1 MTDEPRVAEAVVP
14 AAGLARAAVGRV
26 WRGLL
31 ANLLTERDRWAL
43 WSPVLLG
50 TGVAA
55 YFALPAEPAP
65 WLGAAGCGLAVALLL
80 ACRHRPALVMAG
92 LAGLLI
98 SGGFAAAQL
107 RTALV
112 AAPMLTRD
120 LDRANVTGRIREVE
134 LLPKGQRIVLDQVTI
149 AGVAAAATPARVRV
163 TLNGDRTLLLP
174 GQTVRLRAKLGP
186 PSPPVALGAFDFQ
199 RAAYF
204 QGIGATGFSYGSAQL
219 AAAESQGDWRTAP
232 LAWIAGLRQ
241 HIAQRILAVLPGP
254 SGAIAVA
261 LVTGDQG
268 AIPGPV
274 IDDMRDS
281 GLAHL
286 LSISG
291 LHIGLVAGILFVGLR
306 AALAAVP
313 RLALYQP
320 IKKWAAAAALVGT
333 LFYVLLA
340 GAPVPAERA
349 YVMTGIVL
357 LAVIVD
363 RSALS
368 MRTVAWAAMIVLLLH
383 PDALVGAS
391 FQMSFAAVVALI
403 AIYETTERLRL
414 RWRAQAGPILRRGY
428 YLGGLAVTSL
438 IATAATTP
446 YAIYHFNRFAGY
458 GVIANMIAVPLTGF
472 WVMPW
477 AVMALLLMPFG
488 LERLALVPMGWGNDG
503 IIAIAHIV
511 ADWPGAAVP
520 VPAMPI
526 AGLLLITFGGLW
538 LCLWLRR
545 WRLLGLPAIAAG
557 FACIVL
563 ELPPNVLV
571 SESGSL
577 IAWRGPDGGLL
588 LSSRRA
594 GRFEAEKWLGRAGE
608 DAETAAVWSPDDA
621 AWDWLACDS
630 LGCIYRAAGRVVAID
645 RAAEALA
652 EDCAAADVVIS
663 LEPVR
668 RPCAAGLV
676 IDRFDLWREGAHALW
691 IDADGALRVQSVN
704 ALRGNRPWVARPPE
718 PGED

>member
-1 MTDEPRVAEAVVP
+1 MSDEPRVAEAAMP
-14 AAGLARAAVGRV
+14 AAEPARTAAASWGGLF
-26 WRGLL
+26 
-31 ANLLTERDRWAL
+31 ANLLAERDRWAL

-50 TGVAA
+50 TGIAV
-55 YFALPAEPAP
+55 YFALPTEPAP
-65 WLGAAGCGLAVALLL
+65 WLGAAGCGVTLVLLL
-80 ACRHRPALVMAG
+80 LGRDRPALVTLG
-92 LAGLLI
+92 LAALLI
-98 SGGFAAAQL
+98 SGGFTVAQL

-120 LDRANVTGRIREVE
+120 LDRVDVTGRIREVE
-134 LLPKGQRIVLDQVTI
+134 LLPKGQRLVLDQVTI
-149 AGVAAAATPARVRV
+149 EGVAAAATPARVRV
-163 TLNGDRTLLLP
+163 TLNGDRSLLLP
-174 GQTVRLRAKLGP
+174 GYAVELWGKLGP
-186 PSPPVALGAFDFQ
+186 PAPPVAPGAFDFQ

-204 QGIGATGFSYGSAQL
+204 QGIGGTGFAYGAARL
-219 AAAESQGDWRTAP
+219 AAAGSEGDWRTAP
-232 LAWIAGLRQ
+232 LAWIAELRQ
-241 HIAQRILAVLPGP
+241 QIAARILAVLPGP

-268 AIPGPV
+268 AIPRPV

-291 LHIGLVAGILFVGLR
+291 LHIGLVAGILFIGLR
-306 AALAAVP
+306 AVLAAIP
-313 RLALYQP
+313 RLALYRP
-320 IKKWAAAAALVGT
+320 IKKWAAAVALAGT

-357 LAVIVD
+357 LAIIVD

-383 PDALVGAS
+383 PEALVGAS

-403 AIYETTERLRL
+403 AVYETTEPLRL
-414 RWRAQAGPILRRGY
+414 RWRAQAGPVLRRVY
-428 YLGGLAVTSL
+428 YVGGLAMTSL

-477 AVMALLLMPFG
+477 AVLALLLMPFG
-488 LERLALVPMGWGNDG
+488 LERFALVPMGWGNDG
-503 IIAIAHIV
+503 IIAIARIV
-511 ADWPGAAVP
+511 ASWPGAAMP

-526 AGLLLITFGGLW
+526 AGLLLITIGGLW

-557 FACIVL
+557 FAFILL
-563 ELPPNVLV
+563 EQPPNVLV

-577 IAWRGPDGGLL
+577 VAWRGPDGEIL
-588 LSSRRA
+588 LSSKRA

-608 DAETAAVWSPDDA
+608 DAESAAAWSPDNA
-621 AWDWLACDS
+621 PLDWLACDS
-630 LGCIYRAAGRVVAID
+630 LGCLYRAAGRVVAID

-652 EDCAAADVVIS
+652 EDCAVADAAIS
-663 LEPVR
+663 FEPVR
-668 RPCAAGLV
+668 RPCAADLV

-691 IDADGALRVQSVN
+691 IDAEDGIRVQSVN
-704 ALRGNRPWVARPPE
+704 ALRGDRPWVARPPE
-718 PGED
+718 PTQD